1 MSTWC
6 EHKGLPRP
14 RKVEEQKF
22 RIDHSNI
29 DAVVTEHAA
38 RATGSATGANTKET
52 KGTKGT
58 NETKGSNETNATTR
72 ASLLN
77 SVQSELQ
84 VAQSV
89 NALVTQSMGG
99 GGAVATSFASQVRR

>member
-14 RKVEEQKF
+14 RKVEEQKL
-22 RIDHSNI
+22 RVDHSNI

-38 RATGSATGANTKET
+38 RATGANTKET
-52 KGTKGT
+52 KEAKGTK
-58 NETKGSNETNATTR
+58 AIR

-99 GGAVATSFASQVRR
+99 GGAVATSFASQVWI

>member
-22 RIDHSNI
+22 RVDHSNI

-38 RATGSATGANTKET
+38 RATGANTKET
-52 KGTKGT
+52 KETKEAKGTKA
-58 NETKGSNETNATTR
+58 TKAIR

-99 GGAVATSFASQVRR
+99 GGAVATSFASQVWI

>member
-38 RATGSATGANTKET
+38 RATGSATGANTKE
-52 KGTKGT
+52 TKGT

>member
-38 RATGSATGANTKET
+38 RATGANTKET